1 MTEDRKRSAR
11 VYLLLIAAVFFGP
24 LLLAAWLY
32 YSGYFVQP
40 DSRANNGT
48 LLEPIVNLEDRL
60 PASPLHDVRDDKWQL
75 LYEFSGP
82 CEDDCRNGLYTIRQ
96 VRLMLGREMD
106 RVGRIFLHDDS
117 PLDTLFLDS
126 EHQGLTT
133 LEEPALKAFLHSK
146 TPAELDEGGY
156 YLIDPQG
163 NLVLYFEPGLNPRDV
178 VDDIKRLLRLSRIG

>member
-11 VYLLLIAAVFFGP
+11 VTLVLIAAVFFGP

-48 LLEPIVNLEDRL
+48 LLEPIVNLEDSL
-60 PASPLHDVRDDKWQL
+60 PDSPLHETRNDKWQL
-75 LYEFSGP
+75 LYESAGP
-82 CEDDCRNGLYTIRQ
+82 CERECRNGLYTIRQ
-96 VRLMLGREMD
+96 IRLMLGREMD
-106 RVGRIFLHDDS
+106 RVGRIFLHDDT

-133 LEEPALKAFLHSK
+133 LEEPALKAFLKSK

-163 NLVLYFEPGLNPRDV
+163 NLVLYFEPGLDPRDV
-178 VDDIKRLLRLSRIG
+178 VDDIKRLLKLSRIG

>member
-1 MTEDRKRSAR
+1 MTDDRKRSAR
-11 VYLLLIAAVFFGP
+11 IYLLLIAAVFFGP

-32 YSGYFVQP
+32 YGGYFVQG
-40 DSRANNGT
+40 DAGANNGA

-60 PASPLHDVRDDKWQL
+60 PDSLLHAARDDKWQL
-75 LYEFSGP
+75 LYTFSGP

-96 VRLMLGREMD
+96 VRLMLGREKD
-106 RVGRIFLHDDS
+106 RVGRIFL
-117 PLDTLFLDS
+117 
-126 EHQGLTT
+126 QGLTT

>member
-11 VYLLLIAAVFFGP
+11 VTLILIAAVFFGP

-40 DSRANNGT
+40 DSRANNGA
-48 LLEPIVNLEDRL
+48 LLEPIVNLEDSL
-60 PASPLHDVRDDKWQL
+60 PDSALHGTRNDKWQL
-75 LYEFSGP
+75 LYEFAGP
-82 CEDDCRNGLYTIRQ
+82 CEDECRNGLYTIRQ

-106 RVGRIFLHDDS
+106 RVGRIFLHDDT

-133 LEEPALKAFLHSK
+133 LEEPALKAFLKSK
-146 TPAELDEGGY
+146 TPAGLDEGGY

-163 NLVLYFEPGLNPRDV
+163 NLVLYFEPGLDPRDV
-178 VDDIKRLLRLSRIG
+178 VDDIKRLLKLSRIG

>member
-11 VYLLLIAAVFFGP
+11 VYLVLIAAVFFGP

-32 YSGYFVQP
+32 YGGYFTQP
-40 DSRANNGT
+40 DSRANNGA
-48 LLEPIVNLEDRL
+48 LLEPIVNLEDAL
-60 PASPLHDVRDDKWQL
+60 PGSPLHEVRDGRWLL
-75 LYEFSGP
+75 LYQAAGP
-82 CEDDCRNGLYTIRQ
+82 CDDACRNGLYTIRQ

-106 RVGRIFLHDDS
+106 RVGRIFLHDDT
-117 PLDTLFLDS
+117 PLDRVFLDS

-133 LEEPALKAFLHSK
+133 LEEPSLTAFLESR
-146 TPAELDEGGY
+146 TPAGLSEGGY

-163 NLVLYFEPGLNPRDV
+163 NLVLYFDPQLDPRDV

>member
-1 MTEDRKRSAR
+1 MTDDRKRSAR
-11 VYLLLIAAVFFGP
+11 LHLLLIAAVFFGP

-32 YSGYFVQP
+32 YGGYFVQP
-40 DSRANNGT
+40 DARANNGT

-60 PASPLHDVRDDKWQL
+60 PGSALHDVRDDKWQL
-75 LYEFSGP
+75 LYEYAGP
-82 CEDDCRNGLYTIRQ
+82 CEDSCKNGLYTIRQ
-96 VRLMLGREMD
+96 IRLMLGREME

-133 LEEPALKAFLHSK
+133 LEEPDLQAFLDSK
-146 TPAELDEGGY
+146 TPAELEDGGY

-163 NLVLYFEPGLNPRDV
+163 NLVLYFEPGLDPRDV
-178 VDDIKRLLRLSRIG
+178 VDDMKRLLKLSRIG

>member
-1 MTEDRKRSAR
+1 MTDDSKRSAR
-11 VYLLLIAAVFFGP
+11 LHLVLIAAVFFGP

-40 DSRANNGT
+40 DARANNGT
-48 LLEPIVNLEDRL
+48 LLEPIVNLEDAL
-60 PASPLHDVRDDKWQL
+60 PASALHDVSDDKWQL
-75 LYEFSGP
+75 LYASAGP
-82 CEDDCRNGLYTIRQ
+82 CEDACREGLYTIRQ
-96 VRLMLGREMD
+96 IRLMLGREMD

-133 LEEPALKAFLHSK
+133 LEEPALKAFLDSK
-146 TPAELDEGGY
+146 TPAGLDDGGY

-163 NLVLYFEPGLNPRDV
+163 NLVLYFEPGLDPRDI
-178 VDDIKRLLRLSRIG
+178 VDDIKRLLKLSRIG